1 MFDAVLVLCTGNI
14 CRSPY
19 AEAKLKQVFPKK
31 QIQSAGIGAL
41 EGHSADAM
49 GQQLAEQRGIDLSAH
64 VAKQVDRRLVNTSD
78 IIIVMDDSHLK
89 GLFRKYPEA
98 RGKTFKLAKW
108 LGDKNI
114 GDPYQ
119 KSAEF
124 FGIVFDEIDKAVASW
139 QGKL

>member
-1 MFDAVLVLCTGNI
+1 VFDTVLVLCTGNI

-19 AEAKLKQVFPKK
+19 AEAKFKHMFPSKTVC
-31 QIQSAGIGAL
+31 SAGTGAL
-41 EGHSADAM
+41 VGDGADPM
-49 GQQLAEQRGIDLSAH
+49 GLDIAKERGIDLSEH
-64 VAKQVDRRLVNTSD
+64 VAQQVDRRLVNTSD

-89 GLFRKYPEA
+89 RLFQKYPEA

-119 KSAEF
+119 KSKEF
-124 FGIVFDEIDKAVASW
+124 FGIVFDEIDKAVESW

>member
-1 MFDAVLVLCTGNI
+1 MFETVLVLCSGNI

-19 AEAKLKQVFPKK
+19 AAAKLHALFPDKH
-31 QIQSAGIGAL
+31 IDSAGIGAL
-41 EGHSADAM
+41 EGHAADAT
-49 GQQLAEQRGIDLSAH
+49 GQHLALQRGLDLSDH

-119 KSAEF
+119 KSTEF

>member
-1 MFDAVLVLCTGNI
+1 MGLDI
-14 CRSPY
+14 
-19 AEAKLKQVFPKK
+19 AK
-31 QIQSAGIGAL
+31 
-41 EGHSADAM
+41 E
-49 GQQLAEQRGIDLSAH
+49 RGIDLSEH
-64 VAKQVDRRLVNTSD
+64 VAQQVDRRLVNTSD

-89 GLFRKYPEA
+89 RLFQKYPEA

-119 KSAEF
+119 KSKEF
-124 FGIVFDEIDKAVASW
+124 FGIVFDEIDKAVESW